1 LKLGYCPAHFHNST
15 TVVLRKPGKDNYT
28 TPKAYRLIALLNTIG
43 KVMDAIIARRLS
55 YLVERY
61 HILPKI
67 YIGGRKLR
75 STEHAL
81 HTVVERI
88 YEAWNTG

>member
-1 LKLGYCPAHFHNST
+1 MFTCSVFGWCYVEISNPLPYGRSH
-15 TVVLRKPGKDNYT
+15 
-28 TPKAYRLIALLNTIG
+28 I
-43 KVMDAIIARRLS
+43 RRLS

-61 HILPKI
+61 QVIPWMHM
-67 YIGGRKLR
+67 GGRKLR

-88 YEAWNTG
+88 YEAWNGYGLFT